1 MWMLWIRRMS
11 HHLNNSNFV
20 EFNSFA
26 ERKQFVILDTRCF
39 GPIATCDRDAVGL
52 RHNRIPQLLNVIT
65 SVSSCLII
73 ICPASWLILT
83 TSRKQAVAVPV
94 RPRIIQGFS
103 LASRHDAFQIT
114 ISIVSSQSSVRQGNR
129 TQIARCVPYNQNAN
143 KTFAWFAW
151 GLQGNSAVFLSNY

>member
-1 MWMLWIRRMS
+1 MS

-39 GPIATCDRDAVGL
+39 GPITTCGRDAVGL
-52 RHNRIPQLLNVIT
+52 RHHRIPQLLNVIT

-83 TSRKQAVAVPV
+83 VAVPL
-94 RPRIIQGFS
+94 RPRVIQGFF
-103 LASRHDAFQIT
+103 LASRHAAFQIP
-114 ISIVSSQSSVRQGNR
+114 ISVVSSQSSVRQGNR
-129 TQIARCVPYNQNAN
+129 TQIARPPRCVPYNQNAN
-143 KTFAWFAW
+143 KTFA
-151 GLQGNSAVFLSNY
+151 